1 MTVPGGPVSGL
12 MAVPNGG
19 LKAPSGNLLQIPAL
33 PGAGGNTLSPMKQ
46 YHSVGVLPT
55 NPIAFG
61 SPSGEGGRSARGSTP
76 PMAALAQPA
85 PPLAPPMPHVVAR
98 ESPLRQTST
107 GGRSCC
113 PSASPL
119 VTHRDT
125 HRDSRDSRDS
135 SKPVDIEVLGTVR
148 RRISVD
154 CAAVQ
159 KRHSSVSMRD
169 SLEETYPQSELLEDV
184 KKTKETCANIQDR
197 FAGLEAML
205 LTKKDEDEVVAQD
218 DAAAESSEC
227 WRRVGRLEGELQQA
241 RHQLECRDNDLRDLR
256 IELQSKDS
264 MIKEMDQK
272 AVEWGK
278 GMASNAE
285 KLEQECSNKVQRLQ
299 ELEFLSESLEQKNE
313 SLEEELSRCRERRN
327 ELETLLDESALEANK
342 IQKKHDE
349 QLEEMQNQLAD
360 KNLALQQAQSCRAS
374 EEDFGR
380 QKLLEESALE
390 ANNMR
395 KKNDEQMAA
404 LRTQLADRQAEH
416 KALLQKHNDMQQS
429 HADMQQEQ
437 ERRLSVEN
445 ERRSELLALEASFE
459 LEQAQQGAE
468 IEQQKSELDVQRR
481 AFEQEVAE
489 FKARDRSLQT
499 DKENKKLRETV
510 QEQKRVLS
518 DLESELRQERNMG
531 SLPKPGDYLRMVKQR
546 EGEGFAKDNALLK
559 LKNKNLEHNLQ
570 ICQQAMSKHLPVA
583 AKPPMWGGC

>member
-12 MAVPNGG
+12 MAVPSGG

-33 PGAGGNTLSPMKQ
+33 PGAGGNTMSPMKQ
-46 YHSVGVLPT
+46 YHSVGVLPS
-55 NPIAFG
+55 NPITLG
-61 SPSGEGGRSARGSTP
+61 SPAGEGVRSARGSTP

-85 PPLAPPMPHVVAR
+85 PPMPHVVAR
-98 ESPLRQTST
+98 ESPLRQTSL
-107 GGRSCC
+107 GGRSSC

-119 VTHRDT
+119 GTHRDT
-125 HRDSRDSRDS
+125 HRDTA
-135 SKPVDIEVLGTVR
+135 KPVDIEVLGTVR

-159 KRHSSVSMRD
+159 KRHSSASMRD

-218 DAAAESSEC
+218 DAAESGEC

-299 ELEFLSESLEQKNE
+299 ELEFLSENLEQKNQ
-313 SLEEELSRCRERRN
+313 SLEEELTRCRDRRN
-327 ELETLLDESALEANK
+327 ELEKLLDESALEVNK
-342 IQKKHDE
+342 IQKRHDE
-349 QLEEMQNQLAD
+349 QLDEMQNQLAE
-360 KNLALQQAQSCRAS
+360 KNLALQQEQSRRAS
-374 EEDFGR
+374 EKDSGR
-380 QKLLEESALE
+380 QKLLDESVLD
-390 ANNMR
+390 ANKLR
-395 KKNDEQMAA
+395 KKHDEQMAA
-404 LRTQLADRQAEH
+404 LRIQLADSQAEH
-416 KALLQKHNDMQQS
+416 KAVLQKHNGMQQK
-429 HADMQQEQ
+429 HNNMQQEQ

-445 ERRSELLALEASFE
+445 NEKRSELLALEASFE
-459 LEQAQQGAE
+459 LEQAQQSAE
-468 IEQQKSELDVQRR
+468 IEQQKSELEVQRC
-481 AFEQEVAE
+481 AFDQEVAE
-489 FKARDRSLQT
+489 FRARDRSLQT
-499 DKENKKLRETV
+499 EKENKKLRETV

-546 EGEGFAKDNALLK
+546 EGEGFAKNNALLK

-570 ICQQAMSKHLPVA
+570 ICQQSMSKHLPVA